1 MVSSSFLS
9 STSIVC
15 WRGSSIVSQLETAG
29 AALPR
34 PNKWPVYFFKALFFS
49 HHGLQWTVRIE
60 RISFVQYLTIYDV
73 YLSFLLLH
81 WNTAGPNRDSL
92 HPVWNQLNWAF
103 CLDDNLFFKLSILI
117 GRGACLKG
125 CTFGSI
131 LIWLSNTESIY
142 NKIESYDFL
151 YPIISIQILSFAQ
164 KMKI

>member
-1 MVSSSFLS
+1 MDSSFYNYGNVNIDKIMYVSTHKAMAVWSMRISDTGNENS
-9 STSIVC
+9 S
-15 WRGSSIVSQLETAG
+15 LE
-29 AALPR
+29 
-34 PNKWPVYFFKALFFS
+34 YALFKSQKTS
-49 HHGLQWTVRIE
+49 H
-60 RISFVQYLTIYDV
+60 V

-92 HPVWNQLNWAF
+92 LPVWNQLNWAF

>member
-1 MVSSSFLS
+1 MDSSFYNYGNVNIDKIMYVSTHKAMAVWSMRISDTGNENS
-9 STSIVC
+9 S
-15 WRGSSIVSQLETAG
+15 LE
-29 AALPR
+29 
-34 PNKWPVYFFKALFFS
+34 YALFKS
-49 HHGLQWTVRIE
+49 RKSPHA
-60 RISFVQYLTIYDV
+60 

-81 WNTAGPNRDSL
+81 WNTTGHPIGIFFFLYETSL
-92 HPVWNQLNWAF
+92 IELF